1 MALKSTTKMS
11 NNNEKRS
18 ELRRSLVT
26 FAAQVQEVIS
36 AINEN
41 YPDATYYWAG
51 GYRIITEDLD
61 QLHALIITAATA
73 VSRPGYQDQLWD
85 PVDRLNRQWRLTV
98 RGLDRLDEM
107 HGRLELYFDSKFEL
121 WREIHSVF
129 LKIQGNMRDL
139 VPALLAYTV
148 EVNTD
153 LDPGTQP

>member
-1 MALKSTTKMS
+1 MS

-26 FAAQVQEVIS
+26 FAAQVQEMIS
-36 AINEN
+36 EVKEN

-85 PVDRLNRQWRLTV
+85 PADRLNRNWRLPV

-121 WREIHSVF
+121 WREIHSMW
-129 LKIQGNMRDL
+129 LKIEQAMRDL
-139 VPALLAYTV
+139 VPELLTYTV
-148 EVNTD
+148 EANTD